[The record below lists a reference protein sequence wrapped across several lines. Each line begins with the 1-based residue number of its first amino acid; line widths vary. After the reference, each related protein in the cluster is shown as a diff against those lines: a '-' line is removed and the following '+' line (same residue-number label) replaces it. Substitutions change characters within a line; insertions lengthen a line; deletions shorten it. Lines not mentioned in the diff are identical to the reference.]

1 MDQEKRENRA
11 DSDERRQRPPT
22 RSLNFWMLLIILGC
36 IVVYLLVSFQNN
48 QVSKI
53 SVGYFRNLLK
63 GLNYYGQPIKNE
75 DGEPV
80 GSVVAAIE
88 LTQSG
93 AYGIFE
99 PIPDPEPTYD
109 AEGNLKSPAKDKK
122 LNKKFYVELPGNDQT
137 RDKIMTEIEKAGVR
151 SVKVQPSSDMLGW
164 YSGALIAF
172 SLGLLLFMLISLR
185 RSQNQMMGGGGFL
198 SNFSRS
204 PAKKYEASAEP
215 ITFKD
220 VAGLEGV
227 KADLNEIVEFLKDP
241 TKFQKLGGR
250 VPKGALLIGPPGT
263 GKTLLARAVAGEAE
277 VPYFSVNGS
286 EFIQMFVGVGA
297 SRVRDLFATAKAQ
310 SPAIIFIDE
319 IDAVGRQRGA
329 GLGGGHDERE
339 QTLNQILGEMDGFQ
353 ANDSVIILA
362 ATNRPDVLDPALLRP
377 GRFDRHVTV
386 SRPTKTGRLAIFKVH
401 VRDVP
406 LAPDVDLEVMAQATA
421 GMTGADIQNLVN
433 EAALWA
439 ARQNKT
445 KVEMD
450 DFYHAHDKVL
460 MGAKREEVLTEK
472 EKERTAYHEAG
483 HTLAAWNLEGANPVH
498 KVTIIPRGQALGVTQ
513 MVPDEDRMN
522 LSEHEI
528 HDHLVVLLSGR
539 AAESLIYDEL
549 TVGAENDLERATGM
563 ARRMV
568 THWGMSERLGPV
580 SYKMTDEDPFLGGQM
595 HKNRQFSEHTMEVI
609 DEEVHKILQAAS
621 EKAIE
626 LLKHNREELE
636 SLTKGLLEQE
646 ELDRHEIESLIGP
659 SVHKKEDIKM
669 ADNPNNIIAPDSPPT
684 PAGNAE
690 AASN

>member
-1 MDQEKRENRA
+1 MDNERENEKTTDDRRA
-11 DSDERRQRPPT
+11 
-22 RSLNFWMLLIILGC
+22 RSPSRNPNLLIPMIIIGGLLLWMLMQWTYDQTSTITA
-36 IVVYLLVSFQNN
+36 
-48 QVSKI
+48 K
-53 SVGYFRNLLK
+53 YFKNLLDGK
-63 GLNYYGQPIKNE
+63 NYNGQPILDDDDNPIT
-75 DGEPV
+75 DI
-80 GSVVAAIE
+80 IE
-88 LTQSG
+88 QVEFTSRG
-93 AYGIFE
+93 AKGIFKT
-99 PIPDPEPTYD
+99 IPQPEPTYNSKGELVEPKKD
-109 AEGNLKSPAKDKK
+109 ATLKRH
-122 LNKKFYVELPGNDQT
+122 FQVELP
-137 RDKIMTEIEKAGVR
+137 RDDVSRAKFIEAAYRSVP
-151 SVKVQPSSDMLGW
+151 SVKVEPVSDMIIW
-164 YSGALIAF
+164 YYAALLMF
-172 SLGLLLFMLISLR
+172 TFGLLLFMILSFR

-227 KADLNEIVEFLKDP
+227 KADLGEIVEFLKDP

-362 ATNRPDVLDPALLRP
+362 ATNRPDILDPALLRP

-401 VRDVP
+401 VRNVP
-406 LAPDVDLEVMAQATA
+406 LAADVDLEVLAQATA

-439 ARQNKT
+439 ARKDKN
-445 KVEMD
+445 KVEME

-460 MGAKREEVLTEK
+460 MGAKREEILTDK

-483 HTLAAWNLEGANPVH
+483 HTLAAWNLKGANPVH
-498 KVTIIPRGQALGVTQ
+498 KVTIIPRGRALGVTQ

-522 LSEHEI
+522 MAEHEI
-528 HDHLVVLLSGR
+528 LDHLIVLLAGR
-539 AAESLIYDEL
+539 AAEQLVYDEL
-549 TVGAENDLERATGM
+549 TVGAENDLERATSM

-568 THWGMSERLGPV
+568 THWGMSARLGPV
-580 SYKMTDEDPFLGGQM
+580 SYKMSDEDPFLGGQM
-595 HKNRQFSEHTMEVI
+595 HKSRQFSEHTMEVI
-609 DEEVHKILQAAS
+609 DEEVHLILEAAS
-621 EKAIE
+621 KNA
-626 LLKHNREELE
+626 LDL
-636 SLTKGLLEQE
+636 LTKHKSGLKAVTDGLLEHE
-646 ELDRHEIESLIGP
+646 ELDRHQIADLLGP
-659 SVHKKEDIKM
+659 SVHKEKE
-669 ADNPNNIIAPDSPPT
+669 ADLPDRPPVVT
-684 PAGNAE
+684 DNGSTQSANDGAE
-690 AASN
+690 VTS